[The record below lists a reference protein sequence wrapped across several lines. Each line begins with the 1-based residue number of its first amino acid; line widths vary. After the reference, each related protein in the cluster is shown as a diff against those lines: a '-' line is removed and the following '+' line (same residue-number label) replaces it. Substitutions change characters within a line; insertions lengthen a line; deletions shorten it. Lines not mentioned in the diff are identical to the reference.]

1 MKDKII
7 RKNMKNS
14 RKHIRHLAADENGA
28 TIIEFAIV
36 APVFFL
42 LLMGI
47 IEFGLIGF
55 HSVALDAAVAQ
66 TSRQA
71 SLGNVPSG
79 FPDRVSY
86 IRSELRNR
94 TQGLIN
100 ANQIIISANLVTAG
114 GAPTPPDIC
123 LTDPPSFGT
132 TCTGVPF
139 QEVNGVPGYQGPSA
153 AVTLGN
159 AGDVVEIRASYPWRV
174 QLPLVRDFIGPNG
187 VLLIT
192 SSTVVK
198 NEPA

>member
-1 MKDKII
+1 MA
-7 RKNMKNS
+7 KNE
-14 RKHIRHLAADENGA
+14 DGA

-36 APVFFL
+36 APIFFL

-71 SLGNVPSG
+71 SIGNVPSG

-86 IRSELRNR
+86 IQQELRDR

-100 ANQIIISANLVTAG
+100 SDRIIITANLVNAG

-123 LTDPPSFGT
+123 LTDPPTVGGNCNGFA
-132 TCTGVPF
+132 F
-139 QEVNGVPGYQGPSA
+139 QEVNGIPGYQGAAA
-153 AVTLGN
+153 AVTLGS
-159 AGDVVEIRASYPWRV
+159 AGDVVEIRAAYPWRV
-174 QLPLVRDFIGPNG
+174 QLPLIRDFLGPNG
-187 VLLIT
+187 VLLLT

>member
-1 MKDKII
+1 MKY
-7 RKNMKNS
+7 S
-14 RKHIRHLAADENGA
+14 RKHIRQLAKNEDGA
-28 TIIEFAIV
+28 TIVEFAIV

-71 SLGNVPSG
+71 SIGNVPAG
-79 FPDRVSY
+79 FPDRVAY

-100 ANQIIISANLVTAG
+100 SNSIVISANLVSAG
-114 GAPTPPDIC
+114 GAATPPDIC
-123 LTDPPSFGT
+123 LTDPPSIGGPCPNGT
-132 TCTGVPF
+132 PF
-139 QEVNGVPGYQGPSA
+139 EEINGVPGYQGAAA

-159 AGDVVEIRASYPWRV
+159 AGDIVEIQATYPWRV
-174 QLPLVRDFIGPNG
+174 QLPLIRDFLGPNG
-187 VLLIT
+187 VLLLT

>member
-1 MKDKII
+1 
-7 RKNMKNS
+7 MKNT
-14 RKHIRHLAADENGA
+14 RTVFRRLAKNEEGA
-28 TIIEFAIV
+28 TIVEFAVV

-86 IRSELRNR
+86 VQSELRDR

-100 ANQIIISANLVTAG
+100 SDSIVISANLVSAG
-114 GAPTPPDIC
+114 GAGASPDIC
-123 LTDPPSFGT
+123 LTDPPSIGGPCPSGT
-132 TCTGVPF
+132 PF
-139 QEVNGVPGYQGPSA
+139 QDVNGIPGYQGNAA
-153 AVTLGN
+153 AVTLGG
-159 AGDVVEIRASYPWRV
+159 AGDIVEIRASYPWRV
-174 QLPLVRDFIGPNG
+174 QIPLLRDFVGRDG
-187 VLLIT
+187 VLFIT